1 MRIVILDA
9 HTTNPGDLDWAP
21 LAALGELVVYDRTP
35 ADEIVARAA
44 GAEAVLTNKTPL
56 SAATLAALPGL
67 RYAGVLATGVN
78 VIDVAAARAA
88 GITVAN
94 VPAYSTPGVA
104 QAVFALLLELTNQ
117 TGRLSADVHAG
128 RWKACE
134 DFCFWDGDL
143 VELDGLTFGIVGYG
157 DIGRRVARIAAA
169 LGMRVAAATR
179 SRRPG
184 TVEDGVEF
192 LALDDLFG
200 TADVVS
206 LHCPLTPE
214 TNLLVNAARL
224 AAMKPTAYL
233 INTARG
239 GLVDEQDLAEA
250 LSAGRIAGAGLDVLT
265 SEPPREGSP
274 LLKAPRCVITPHV
287 AWATRKARA
296 RLIAA
301 AAENLAAFQRGTPRN
316 VVNK

>member
-21 LAALGELVVYDRTP
+21 LAALGELVLHDRTP

-56 SAATLAALPGL
+56 TAAMLAALPGL

-78 VIDVAAARAA
+78 VIDVDAARAA
-88 GITVAN
+88 GITVTN

-128 RWKACE
+128 RWQACE
-134 DFCFWDGDL
+134 DFSFWDGDL
-143 VELDGLTFGIVGYG
+143 VELDGLTLGIVGYG

-169 LGMRVAAATR
+169 LGMHVTAATR

-192 LALDDLFG
+192 LAIDDLFG

-206 LHCPLTPE
+206 LHCPLSPE
-214 TNLLVNAARL
+214 TTRLVNAARL

-239 GLVDEQDLAEA
+239 GLVDEQALAEA

-274 LLKAPRCVITPHV
+274 LLKSPRCVITPHV

-301 AAENLAAFQRGTPRN
+301 AAENLAAFQQGTPRN
-316 VVNK
+316 VVNR

>member
-1 MRIVILDA
+1 
-9 HTTNPGDLDWAP
+9 
-21 LAALGELVVYDRTP
+21 
-35 ADEIVARAA
+35 
-44 GAEAVLTNKTPL
+44 
-56 SAATLAALPGL
+56 
-67 RYAGVLATGVN
+67 

-128 RWKACE
+128 RWQACE
-134 DFCFWDGDL
+134 DFSFWDGDL
-143 VELDGLTFGIVGYG
+143 VELDGLTLGIVGYG

-169 LGMRVAAATR
+169 LGMHVTAATR

-192 LALDDLFG
+192 LAIDDLFG

-206 LHCPLTPE
+206 LHCPLSPE
-214 TNLLVNAARL
+214 TTRLVNAARL

-239 GLVDEQDLAEA
+239 GLVDEQALAEA

-274 LLKAPRCVITPHV
+274 LLKSPRCVITPHV

>member
-21 LAALGELVVYDRTP
+21 LAALGEFVVYDRTP

-128 RWKACE
+128 RWQACE

-192 LALDDLFG
+192 LAIDDLFG

-206 LHCPLTPE
+206 LHCPLSPE
-214 TNLLVNAARL
+214 TTRLVNAARL

-239 GLVDEQDLAEA
+239 GLVDEQALAEA

-274 LLKAPRCVITPHV
+274 LLKSPRCVITPHV

-301 AAENLAAFQRGTPRN
+301 AAENLAAFQQGTPRN
-316 VVNK
+316 VVNR

>member
-9 HTTNPGDLDWAP
+9 LTTNPGDLNWAP
-21 LAALGELVVYDRTP
+21 LAALGELVIHDRTP
-35 ADEIVARAA
+35 DDQIVARAA

-56 SAATLAALPGL
+56 AAATLAAVPGL
-67 RYAGVLATGVN
+67 RYVGVLATGVN
-78 VIDVAAARAA
+78 VVDVAAARAA
-88 GITVAN
+88 GITVTN

-117 TGRLSADVHAG
+117 TGRLAADVRAG
-128 RWKACE
+128 RWQACE

-143 VELDGLTFGIVGYG
+143 VELDGLTLGIVGYG
-157 DIGRRVARIAAA
+157 DIGRRAARIGEA
-169 LGMRVAAATR
+169 LGMRVVAASR
-179 SRRPG
+179 SRQPG
-184 TVEDGVEF
+184 TEQEGVGF
-192 LALDDLFG
+192 LDLDDLFR

-206 LHCPLTPE
+206 LHCPLVPE
-214 TNLLVNAARL
+214 TTRLVNAARL
-224 AAMKPTAYL
+224 ATMKPTAYL

-239 GLVDEQDLAEA
+239 GLVDEQALADA
-250 LSAGRIAGAGLDVLT
+250 LVAGTIAGAGLDVLT

-274 LLKAPRCVITPHV
+274 LLQAARCVITPHV

-301 AAENLAAFQRGTPRN
+301 ASANLAAFQAGTPHN
-316 VVNK
+316 VVG

>member
-21 LAALGELVVYDRTP
+21 VEALGELTSHDRTP
-35 ADEIVARAA
+35 DDQIVARAA

-56 SAATLAALPGL
+56 SAATLASLPGL
-67 RYAGVLATGVN
+67 RYVGVLATGVN
-78 VIDVAAARAA
+78 VVDLAAARAA
-88 GITVAN
+88 GVTVTN

-117 TGRLSADVHAG
+117 TGRLATSVHAG
-128 RWKACE
+128 RWQACE
-134 DFCFWDGDL
+134 DFCYWDGEL
-143 VELDGLTFGIVGYG
+143 VELDGLALGIVGYG
-157 DIGRRVARIAAA
+157 DIGRRVARIGQAF
-169 LGMRVAAATR
+169 GMRVVAASR
-179 SRRPG
+179 SRPPG
-184 TVEDGVEF
+184 TEDGGVAF
-192 LALDDLFG
+192 LQLDDLFR

-214 TNLLVNAARL
+214 TTRLVNAARL
-224 AAMKPTAYL
+224 ATMKPTAYL

-239 GLVDEQDLAEA
+239 GLVDEPALAAA
-250 LSAGRIAGAGLDVLT
+250 LAAGGIAGAGLDVLT
-265 SEPPREGSP
+265 SEPPRAGSP
-274 LLKAPRCVITPHV
+274 LLAAANCVITPHV

-301 AAENLAAFQRGTPRN
+301 AAANLAAFQAGTPRN
-316 VVNK
+316 VVNP